1 MARRYYD
8 LTFTP
13 SVIAAQER
21 FGVAG
26 PAARMAASEYPDTV
40 LSEAE
45 AAFIA
50 ERDSF
55 YMASVTHDGWPYLQH
70 RGGPKG
76 FLRVLDER
84 TLAFADFR
92 GNMQLLSTGNLADDD
107 RVSLFFMDYPNKR
120 RLKLMA
126 RAKVLAAADDP
137 ALVARVEDPSYRAR
151 IERVFVFTVEAF
163 DWNCPQHITPRFT
176 VDEVAALT
184 GSSGGPFDHL
194 TGAPS

>member
-13 SVIAAQER
+13 SVVAAQER

-45 AAFIA
+45 AEFLA

-92 GNMQLLSTGNLADDD
+92 GNMQLLSTGNLADDG
-107 RVSLFFMDYPNKR
+107 RVSLFFMDYPNRR

-137 ALVARVEDPSYRAR
+137 ELVARVEDPSYRAR

-176 VDEVAALT
+176 VDEVADLA
-184 GSSGGPFDHL
+184 GSPGGPFDHL
-194 TGAPS
+194 TGNPS

>member
-1 MARRYYD
+1 MARRYYE

-13 SVIAAQER
+13 SVVAAQER

-45 AAFIA
+45 AAFVA

-55 YMASVTHDGWPYLQH
+55 YMASVTPDGWPYLQH

-76 FLRVLDER
+76 FLRVLDEK

-120 RLKLMA
+120 RLKLLA

-137 ALVARVEDPSYRAR
+137 ELVARVEDPSYRAR

-176 VDEVAALT
+176 VDEVAALA
-184 GSSGGPFDHL
+184 GSSDGPFDHL
-194 TGAPS
+194 IGNPS